1 MGVRAPYIQL
11 FNDMDAL
18 FERFYMSMSP
28 FETLELLKRPNWMKE
43 KKEVVNKVDS
53 ELVRNPVEILLS

>member
-1 MGVRAPYIQL
+1 
-11 FNDMDAL
+11 MDSL

-28 FETLELLKRPNWMKE
+28 FETLELDERRE
-43 KKEVVNKVDS
+43 GGGKKVES

>member
-1 MGVRAPYIQL
+1 
-11 FNDMDAL
+11 MDTL

-28 FETLELLKRPNWMKE
+28 FEMLELDER
-43 KKEVVNKVDS
+43 KKGGGKKVES

>member
-11 FNDMDAL
+11 FNDMDTL

-28 FETLELLKRPNWMKE
+28 FETLELDER
-43 KKEVVNKVDS
+43 KKGGGKKVDS